1 MANNG
6 ILNRINT
13 IIYTSN
19 VNDAFVLIFFYYMWV
34 FWIFF
39 FHSNFNKIN
48 DKVRL
53 RSRPENIVF
62 FICLVFSQFNSAVSN
77 WVTLTPVQ

>member
-39 FHSNFNKIN
+39 STPILTKLMI
-48 DKVRL
+48 RL
-53 RSRPENIVF
+53 G
-62 FICLVFSQFNSAVSN
+62 LGQDLK
-77 WVTLTPVQ
+77 TLSSSFV

>member
-1 MANNG
+1 MENNG

-39 FHSNFNKIN
+39 STPILTKLMI
-48 DKVRL
+48 RL
-53 RSRPENIVF
+53 G
-62 FICLVFSQFNSAVSN
+62 LGQDLK
-77 WVTLTPVQ
+77 TLSSSFV